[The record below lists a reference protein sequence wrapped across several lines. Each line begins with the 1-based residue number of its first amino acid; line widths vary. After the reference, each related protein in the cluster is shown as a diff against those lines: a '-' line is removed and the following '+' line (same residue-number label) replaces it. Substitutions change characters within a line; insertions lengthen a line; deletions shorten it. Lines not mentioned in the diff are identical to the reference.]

1 MAEKST
7 LSILLYSGS
16 YSDVLELLRTVWL
29 YPAPHPIALGIIFE
43 SKGSREPKQL
53 IAQHSDP
60 SIIAGDSLG
69 CGKNGC
75 GMTKYIPSTL
85 HQALNFSVL
94 PVSNSILSELVYL
107 SKQSLI
113 ISMHRIVQFWSISWL
128 CSRSALTSDTCHL
141 SNEDM
146 IRNRSRNSY

>member
-29 YPAPHPIALGIIFE
+29 YPAPHPIALGIKFE

-69 CGKNGC
+69 WQERLWHDQIHTQHTASG
-75 GMTKYIPSTL
+75 SQL
-85 HQALNFSVL
+85 
-94 PVSNSILSELVYL
+94 
-107 SKQSLI
+107 
-113 ISMHRIVQFWSISWL
+113 L
-128 CSRSALTSDTCHL
+128 CTSRQQQYF
-141 SNEDM
+141 
-146 IRNRSRNSY
+146 I